1 MTEMVDF
8 SFALSPRMRS
18 FIELRDAL
26 ASLESARAAEHGTS
40 WLHAACDLRA
50 SMLGDQGRKNAIPE
64 IIGLFTDMQ
73 VHLCQLAEDTPRYH
87 DNIQLACDK
96 IKKHIQRLQP
106 GVSDAC
112 HFLTE
117 DALINA
123 YLNTQKKHDWLGHK
137 LCMQQ
142 SIQTIWHES
151 DTRTQPLHAAL
162 IPLFE
167 AVDCLDGM
175 LNDFVQWKQCVATHG
190 TGHITPERGKS
201 FGLLVIAIPADA
213 VAQGIMPDISGNRLA
228 IRIRFQ
234 LWSPGSP
241 PCDFEGDQPYAM
253 MLVPVGL

>member
-1 MTEMVDF
+1 MTEMVHF

-26 ASLESARAAEHGTS
+26 RCLKEAESSAQPGS

-50 SMLGDQGRKNAIPE
+50 SLLGDQGRKNAIPE
-64 IIGLFTDMQ
+64 IIVLFGDIEA
-73 VHLCQLAEDTPRYH
+73 HLRQLLDDAPHY
-87 DNIQLACDK
+87 NASIQSECLK
-96 IKKHIQRLQP
+96 IKAHAEALQS
-106 GVSDAC
+106 GLQQAC
-112 HFLTE
+112 HILDE

-137 LCMQQ
+137 LCLQQ
-142 SIQTIWHES
+142 SIRAIWKS
-151 DTRTQPLHAAL
+151 ADNRTSPLHNALQPL
-162 IPLFE
+162 FD
-167 AVDCLDGM
+167 AVEYLDRM
-175 LNDFVQWKQCVATHG
+175 LNDFVQWKPCVATHG

-201 FGLLVIAIPADA
+201 YGLLVIAMPAEV

-234 LWSPGSP
+234 LWTPGEAPS
-241 PCDFEGDQPYAM
+241 DYNGDQPYSM